1 MDIRND
7 SILRSRSGSV
17 GSRSLSLKVAEKGSP
32 LVKLTHCN
40 VPDVSVCQFLIMR
53 AALAERLSRVYQHVE
68 AADDIVLPYFG
79 DDAKNQ
85 ELDHHIIQA
94 RDILGDI
101 IEELRS

>member
-1 MDIRND
+1 
-7 SILRSRSGSV
+7 
-17 GSRSLSLKVAEKGSP
+17 
-32 LVKLTHCN
+32 
-40 VPDVSVCQFLIMR
+40 MR
-53 AALAERLSRVYQHVE
+53 GALAERLSRVYQHVE